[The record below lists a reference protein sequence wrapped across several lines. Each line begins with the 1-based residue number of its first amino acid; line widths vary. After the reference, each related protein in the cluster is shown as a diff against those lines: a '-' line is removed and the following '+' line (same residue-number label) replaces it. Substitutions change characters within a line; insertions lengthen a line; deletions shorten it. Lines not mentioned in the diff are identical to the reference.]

1 MVFFTLPTVVGPGQG
16 LEAPLGRL
24 DTIHKVPGFVTEG
37 RVAIVEH
44 TLQPQ
49 HLAAPLHRHS
59 REDELSIVL
68 EGRFGARL
76 GDDVVIAEAGSYVLK
91 PRGQWHTFWNAG
103 DMPLHVVEILIPGE
117 ADVYLQ
123 RLSTLLAAG
132 AQGTDPEVRR
142 LAAEYG
148 IEIDFDSVPEL
159 CLRYGLTAG

>member
-1 MVFFTLPTVVGPGQG
+1 MVFFTLPTVVGPDQG

-37 RVAIVEH
+37 RIAVVEH
-44 TLQPQ
+44 TLAPG

-76 GDDVVIAEAGSYVLK
+76 GDDVVEAAAGSYVLK

-103 DMPLHVVEILIPGE
+103 DSTLRVIELLIPGE
-117 ADVYLQ
+117 ADVYFQ
-123 RLSTLLAAG
+123 RLSALMG
-132 AQGTDPEVRR
+132 AHGSNPEIRR

-159 CLRYGLTAG
+159 CVRFGLACG